1 MIMARTPPLTCV
13 CRVRQSK
20 QWRCNFLETSA
31 KENVNV
37 SQLFQE
43 LLSLDKSRTMTVHL
57 DGRARSAMGSLRL
70 KEKCQLM

>member
-1 MIMARTPPLTCV
+1 M
-13 CRVRQSK
+13 
-20 QWRCNFLETSA
+20 
-31 KENVNV
+31 

>member
-1 MIMARTPPLTCV
+1 M
-13 CRVRQSK
+13 
-20 QWRCNFLETSA
+20 WRCNFLETSA

-43 LLSLDKSRTMTVHL
+43 LLSLDKTRTMTVHL
-57 DGRARSAMGSLRL
+57 DGRSRSAMGSLRL